1 MDNAIHTLHQFM
13 LRTESL
19 TYILV
24 VAALVALPFFW
35 RVSESSGTTTAATGP
50 AARPRAIPTERQ
62 GRSGDPRVTFAPA
75 PRPRAAR

>member
-24 VAALVALPFFW
+24 VAALVGLPFF
-35 RVSESSGTTTAATGP
+35 
-50 AARPRAIPTERQ
+50 
-62 GRSGDPRVTFAPA
+62 
-75 PRPRAAR
+75 